1 MKIFKKPGIWTREVD
16 HSKIKIPGWSQF
28 SRKRKIN
35 QIFNLGLDIYHHSQ
49 IFKTS
54 TSSTPRMKFIIPV
67 GQIDKTEAEKYIQK
81 IIK

>member
-1 MKIFKKPGIWTREVD
+1 MKIFKKPGIWTTEV
-16 HSKIKIPGWSQF
+16 GWNQF

-54 TSSTPRMKFIIPV
+54 TSSNLRMKFIIPV